1 MANNDPCGGGYQG
14 YAGQSYAGYCSD
26 INSIRNRL
34 AMAQLQAGMSTDPIR
49 ASGKALRAFRM
60 LSSAALH
67 YSGRRSRAR
76 LARRPSKA
84 LISIIYVLLSTNQTS
99 VSICRLRRA
108 GSWR

>member
-34 AMAQLQAGMSTDPIR
+34 AMAQLQAGMSSDPIR
-49 ASGKALRAFRM
+49 SKWQGV
-60 LSSAALH
+60 
-67 YSGRRSRAR
+67 AR
-76 LARRPSKA
+76 LSDALFGSLALQRASEQGAAGATAFQA

-99 VSICRLRRA
+99 VSICRLRRD